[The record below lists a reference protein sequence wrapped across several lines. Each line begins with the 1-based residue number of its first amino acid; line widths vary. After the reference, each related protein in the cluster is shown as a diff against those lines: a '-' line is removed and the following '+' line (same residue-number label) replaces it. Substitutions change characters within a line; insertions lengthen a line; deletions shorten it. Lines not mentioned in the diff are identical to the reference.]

1 MRSRRPRPVP
11 PEVVYQRQRQT
22 PDRLNNSLRRAY
34 DLLRST
40 LVTSGGDMFLVE
52 GELTDALSA
61 SRNTVRAVLQQLARE
76 GLVTRGPKNGTRAAG
91 SLLLRIDELS
101 PLAQFGGG
109 SPACVTA
116 RTLER
121 RLLSCPPLVGER
133 LRLPAGCTVLMTEAL
148 VLQDDAPIGLSVSYI
163 ALEEEQPPGFDAEE
177 PDVILIL
184 ERQMGIRIRGS
195 RTTLAAVAADE
206 QTAELVGVEV
216 GAPMIWLE
224 DIIEDEGGQP
234 RALSQLRL
242 RSDRIAF
249 SATAYRSALRRGRA
263 CRRAGDRWR
272 RRVRESGTDG
282 CSGPD
287 ARVRRRLQD
296 VDDQVREDIE
306 TAEAERDSRDR

>member
-1 MRSRRPRPVP
+1 VRPRPTRP
-11 PEVVYQRQRQT
+11 ARPEVIYQRQRQT

-40 LVTSGGDMFLVE
+40 LATSGGNMFLVE
-52 GELTDALSA
+52 GDLTDALSA

-109 SPACVTA
+109 SSVRVEA
-116 RTLER
+116 RTLECR
-121 RLLSCPPLVGER
+121 PLGCPPLVRER
-133 LRLPAGCTVLMTEAL
+133 LRLPAGCTVLMVEAL
-148 VLQDDAPIGLSVSYI
+148 VLQDDVPLGLSVNYI
-163 ALEEEQPPGFDAEE
+163 ALGEEQSPGFNVDE

-184 ERQMGIRIRGS
+184 ERQLGIRVKGS
-195 RTTLAAVAADE
+195 RTMIAAVAADE

-224 DIIEDEGGQP
+224 DIIEDEDGQP

-242 RSDRIAF
+242 RSDRVAF
-249 SATAYRSALRRGRA
+249 SATAYRSALPARELRRNA
-263 CRRAGDRWR
+263 A
-272 RRVRESGTDG
+272 
-282 CSGPD
+282 
-287 ARVRRRLQD
+287 
-296 VDDQVREDIE
+296 
-306 TAEAERDSRDR
+306 